1 MDDLINK
8 IGSIAD
14 DLTGSDILDF
24 ISEIGCLSSNYRKK
38 HFKERFPQQIE
49 QMRIKSG
56 VNVAMTS
63 HNVLDFVKR
72 IYHFKAA
79 FEDNDI
85 KSSSCRKPYAKA
97 GAKAMQ
103 KYVQELTSLLTN
115 AGFVQ
120 TGTATTTMAQLD
132 IDPIEFADH
141 TKTFEF
147 PLYAYQGSGNDYT
160 TIGSGN
166 TGDTGGSGSTEYSPI
181 TAGVSPTLN
190 KFSISQFAIGGL
202 LAYGLY
208 IYAKDNNFFKK

>member
-8 IGSIAD
+8 VGSIVD
-14 DLTGSDILDF
+14 ELTGSDILDF

-56 VNVAMTS
+56 VNVAMTP

-72 IYHFKAA
+72 IYHFKAT
-79 FEDNDI
+79 FDKTEI
-85 KSSSCRKPYAKA
+85 RSSSCRKPYAKA

-120 TGTATTTMAQLD
+120 TGTATTTMSQKD
-132 IDPIEFADH
+132 IEPYHFIDLEH
-141 TKTFEF
+141 TFEF
-147 PLYAYQGSGNDYT
+147 PLYAYQGGGNDYT

-166 TGDTGGSGSTEYSPI
+166 TGGSGDTDYTTIGSEVT
-181 TAGVSPTLN
+181 PTLN
-190 KFSISQFAIGGL
+190 KFSISQFVIGGL

-208 IYAKDNNFFKK
+208 SYAKENNFFKK